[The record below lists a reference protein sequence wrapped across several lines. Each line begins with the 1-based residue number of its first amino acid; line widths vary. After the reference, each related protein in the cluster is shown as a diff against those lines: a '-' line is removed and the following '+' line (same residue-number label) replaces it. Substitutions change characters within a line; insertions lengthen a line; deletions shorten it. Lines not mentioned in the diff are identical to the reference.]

1 MTDSTP
7 TTTAVST
14 YTPAQ
19 VAEHRRAWVTALRSG
34 EYQQGFEVLRTPE
47 DGYCCLGVAEAVR
60 GATFRRHP
68 VGFHGFKW
76 VIDDEL
82 LGERGVKTT
91 LTIVGRLW
99 LGLRAVDPL
108 VPYQLPGF
116 AHWSIEALSALNDST
131 SWTLERIADVVEAL
145 PLEWDGTV
153 SWARTY
159 VD

>member
-19 VAEHRRAWVTALRSG
+19 VAEHRRT
-34 EYQQGFEVLRTPE
+34 
-47 DGYCCLGVAEAVR
+47 
-60 GATFRRHP
+60 
-68 VGFHGFKW
+68 W